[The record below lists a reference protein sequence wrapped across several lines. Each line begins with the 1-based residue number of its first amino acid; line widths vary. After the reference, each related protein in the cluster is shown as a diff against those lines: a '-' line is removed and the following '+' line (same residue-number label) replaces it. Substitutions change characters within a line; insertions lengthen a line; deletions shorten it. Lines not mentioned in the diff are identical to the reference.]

1 MIKCIDTFVD
11 ELNAPIK
18 TQRDENSWEEEKSR
32 RISCLML
39 RKIRFFANGV
49 EKLSPVKHFSQRNLL
64 QSLSVIILYFIN

>member
-32 RISCLML
+32 HISCLML
-39 RKIRFFANGV
+39 RKIRF
-49 EKLSPVKHFSQRNLL
+49 L
-64 QSLSVIILYFIN
+64 QTV